1 MMKRAHSGDRVA
13 IHYIGTLD
21 NGRIFDSTT
30 DREPLSFVLGAGEVF
45 AALEEAVAGMAAGEA
60 KNLLIPAEKAYGPHR
75 KENLLTL
82 RENQL
87 PAGSQPR
94 PGQQVELTLKNGDL
108 LPMRVIQV
116 QEGRITLDGNHPLAG
131 LDLTFALKVDSIS

>member
-1 MMKRAHSGDRVA
+1 MCIRDR
-13 IHYIGTLD
+13 
-21 NGRIFDSTT
+21 
-30 DREPLSFVLGAGEVF
+30 
-45 AALEEAVAGMAAGEA
+45 
-60 KNLLIPAEKAYGPHR
+60 AYGPHR

-131 LDLTFALKVDSIS
+131 LDLTFALKVDSISGGHMHDEPSCL